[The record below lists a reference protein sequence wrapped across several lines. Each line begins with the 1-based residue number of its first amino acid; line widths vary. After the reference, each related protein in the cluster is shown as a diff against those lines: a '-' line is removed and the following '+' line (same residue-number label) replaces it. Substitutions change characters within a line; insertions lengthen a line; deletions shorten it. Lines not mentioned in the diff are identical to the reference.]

1 MLKSI
6 FSFFE
11 NLVPSF
17 PQRNEG
23 TPPKNPVKFIL
34 FFTRGLCGFFI
45 AASVL
50 NSVIAI
56 GEALFFVCLG
66 LVVDWTS
73 SSTPH
78 NFIALHGTSILVMLL
93 CAGVILPVASVLHS
107 LLIHQTISGNY
118 SSQIRWQ
125 LHSYLLNQSLS
136 FFNEEY
142 AGSLANKVMQ
152 TSVAVRTAVMK
163 LIDVMVHLIVY
174 IATMLIMLSNANI
187 SLCIP
192 LAVWLILYISS
203 LVCFIPQ
210 LRKASKQQ
218 SELRSTM
225 VGRIVDSYTNISTVK
240 LFGGHGK
247 EEKYAKNAM
256 DEFRH
261 SEYRA
266 LRILTMF
273 DVSVQFMNYTLL
285 ITLVMLSLW
294 LWSNYLVTPGAIA
307 IATAIAIRM
316 INMSRW
322 IMWEVGAIFENLGMI
337 YDGIHTVSVPVSV
350 RDPENPVKIDSFSNE
365 IEFSHVSFG
374 YKKSVGIIHDLS
386 MKIKAGEKVGIVG
399 PSGAGKSTLI
409 SLLLRFYDVDSG
421 SVSIDGENIRNFTQD
436 DLRSLFSMVSQDTSL
451 MHRTVGENIEYGAED
466 ELQKAELEEVA
477 AATDSLNFIENLSDY
492 RGGAG
497 FDSAVG
503 DRGVKL
509 SGGQKQRIAIARV
522 LVKNSPILILDEAT
536 SALDS
541 QSEKCIQENLEKL
554 MQGKTVIAI
563 AHRLSTLKKMDRI
576 VVLEKGQI
584 VESGS
589 HEELLKSDGMYRKL
603 WDLQTEGFISDITA

>member
-399 PSGAGKSTLI
+399 SSGAGKSTLI

-421 SVSIDGENIRNFTQD
+421 SVTIDGENIRNFTQD

-477 AATDSLNFIENLSDY
+477 VATDSLNFIENLSDY

-497 FDSAVG
+497 FDSVEG